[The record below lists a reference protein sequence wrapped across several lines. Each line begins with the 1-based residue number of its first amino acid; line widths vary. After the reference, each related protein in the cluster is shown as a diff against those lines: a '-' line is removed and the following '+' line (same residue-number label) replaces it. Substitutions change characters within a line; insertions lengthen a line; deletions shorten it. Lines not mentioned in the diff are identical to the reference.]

1 VVFTDSLP
9 SPIYRKDI
17 RETSADVYMAAGKVE
32 LLVWHVDCDG
42 KEMNTL
48 PRPWSKWTPA

>member
-1 VVFTDSLP
+1 MFTDRLP

-32 LLVWHVDCDG
+32 LLVWHVDCDEN
-42 KEMNTL
+42 EMNTL
-48 PRPWSKWTPA
+48 P